1 MHTSFMPREVTVKCA
16 GADRTFRI
24 VYEFEPVGY
33 QQGSNGLTAPTGAM
47 LTGSW
52 TAYPQRSGDP
62 LVEGVG
68 FFAHQIT
75 AIIAAALQAGEAA
88 AA

>member
-16 GADRTFRI
+16 GGDRTFRI
-24 VYEFEPVGY
+24 VYEFAPVGY
-33 QQGSNGLTAPTGAM
+33 QHGANGLTAPTGAV
-47 LTGSW
+47 LTGAW
-52 TAYPQRSGDP
+52 IAYPQRSGDP

-75 AIIAAALQAGEAA
+75 AVIEAALPATEAVA
-88 AA
+88 A